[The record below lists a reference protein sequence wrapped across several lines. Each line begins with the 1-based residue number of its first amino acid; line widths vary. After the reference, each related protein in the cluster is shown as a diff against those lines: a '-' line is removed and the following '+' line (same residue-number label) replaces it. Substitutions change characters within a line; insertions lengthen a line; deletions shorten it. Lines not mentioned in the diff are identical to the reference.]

1 MYKYHYAAFAA
12 TSHTIAAAQLRLFF
26 GGTLIMAE
34 EKKKRRVRKPRQ
46 AWDPHWLLKL
56 CYTALSVALSLVK
69 IAIGAAATVVLIVLI
84 CGTVF
89 VGILGNYLQD
99 DILAEAAD
107 WSMED
112 YDLERTSNIFYVDSN
127 GDIQQLQQ
135 IYTTTDRQWA
145 SLEEIPQ
152 ALVDAAVAIEDKR
165 FYEHQGVDWITT
177 VKACL
182 NMFFGGDDQFGG
194 STITQQLV
202 KNITQ
207 EKSVTVQRKVME
219 IFRAQLF
226 EREYDKDL
234 IMEYYL
240 NRIYLGR
247 GCYGV
252 KSAAAEYF
260 GKELQ
265 NLSPAECASLIS
277 ITNNPSLFN
286 PYSESS
292 YMYKGEERNGAQ
304 RNRYRQLNVLSEMH
318 DQGYLS
324 DEEYGEAVAQEMIF
338 KEGIAPEDRWTVCEN
353 ETCGYAGT
361 RSNFEGSGDAWYCPI
376 CGSLTS
382 VNTSASQYIYSWFV
396 DAVIIDFASYLAEQD
411 GKSWDELDE
420 PGREV
425 YLDRIQKGGYN
436 IYTTLDM
443 EVQKQVDEVYTN
455 LDNMPKTRSQQ
466 QLQSSIVVID
476 NRTGD
481 VVALSGGVGEKDT
494 FLGYHR
500 ATQAKLQT
508 GSAQKPVSVYAPA
521 FESGKVSPAT
531 VFKDLPVTYT
541 DGNWPKND
549 NRKYNYSRTVYQGIV
564 SSVNTISVRTLDAIG
579 AEYGYSFAKYN
590 FGQESLVERYPT
602 DYEVKSD
609 IGRAPLAL
617 GALTLGS
624 TVQEMSAAYAT
635 FANNGVW
642 REPRLYTKIYNS
654 DGELVVDNTQDSRKI
669 LSSKTVN
676 YMNYCLYNAANHG
689 TGGAAVF
696 NGQTIAG
703 KTGTTSNNRD
713 RWFCG
718 YTSHYTAAVWVGYDQ
733 PEQINVGTNP
743 AAQMWRKVMQPI
755 HEGLPKEGLYDGGA
769 FRSVAVCLDSGKLAT
784 NACQLDA
791 RGLETRVAY
800 VNVYNEDVPTE
811 TCDKHITVEYCVT
824 GGGVPTEFCT
834 MFPGTII
841 ESRSLVKMTQGEVE
855 EIRSAASVGLQDVHL
870 FNGYVYYTD
879 GGWHGFDGT
888 GNIGSDLPYLLC
900 PAHNGTTWDKLQAES
915 GVGAWGTE
923 EGGDPWTGETGSEEN
938 SGDW

>member
-1 MYKYHYAAFAA
+1 
-12 TSHTIAAAQLRLFF
+12 
-26 GGTLIMAE
+26 MAE
-34 EKKKRRVRKPRQ
+34 EKKPRRRSRKPRQ
-46 AWDPHWLLKL
+46 EWDPHWLIKL
-56 CYTALSVALSLVK
+56 CYTALSVAMSLVK
-69 IAIGAAATVVLIVLI
+69 IAVGAAATVLLIVLI

-99 DILAEAAD
+99 DILTEAAD
-107 WSMED
+107 WSLED
-112 YDLERTSNIFYVDSN
+112 YDLERTSFIYYVDNN

-145 SLEEIPQ
+145 SLDEIPQ
-152 ALVDAAVAIEDKR
+152 ALIDAAVAIEDKR

-182 NMFFGGDDQFGG
+182 NMFFGGDEQFGG

-265 NLSPAECASLIS
+265 NLSAAECASLIS

-286 PYSESS
+286 PYSESV
-292 YMYKGEERNGAQ
+292 YMYKGEERDGVG

-318 DQGYLS
+318 DQGYLTD
-324 DEEYGEAVAQEMIF
+324 DEYAEAVDQELVF
-338 KEGIAPEDRWTVCEN
+338 KEGIADEDRWTICEN
-353 ETCGYAGT
+353 ENCGYEGT
-361 RSNFEGSGDAWYCPI
+361 RSNFTGSGDAWYCPI

-382 VNTSASQYIYSWFV
+382 VSTNASQYIYSWFV

-411 GKSWDELDE
+411 GKAWDELDE
-420 PGREV
+420 QAREV
-425 YLDRIQKGGYN
+425 YLDRIQKGGYH

-443 EVQKQVDEVYTN
+443 DVQKQVDAVYTN
-455 LDNMPKTRSQQ
+455 LDNIPTTRSQQ
-466 QLQSSIVVID
+466 QLQSAIVVID
-476 NRTGD
+476 NETGD

-508 GSAQKPVSVYAPA
+508 GSAQKPISVYAPA

-531 VFKDLPVTYT
+531 VFKDLPVTYA
-541 DGNWPKND
+541 DGNNWPKND
-549 NRKYNYSRTVYQGIV
+549 NRKYQYARTVYQGIV

-579 AEYGYSFAKYN
+579 HEYAYSFAKYN

-609 IGRAPLAL
+609 IGQAPLAL

-635 FANNGVW
+635 FANDGTW

-669 LSSKTVN
+669 LSTKTVN
-676 YMNYCLYNAANHG
+676 YMNYCLYNAANNG
-689 TGGAAVF
+689 TGGAAIF
-696 NGQTIAG
+696 GGQTIAG

-718 YTSHYTAAVWVGYDQ
+718 YTTHYTAAVWVGYDQ
-733 PEQINVGTNP
+733 PEQINLGTNP
-743 AAQMWRKVMQPI
+743 AAQLWKKVMEPI
-755 HEGLPKEGLYDGGA
+755 HAGLAKEALYDGSA
-769 FRSVAVCLDSGKLAT
+769 FRSVAICLDSGKLAT
-784 NACQLDA
+784 NACKLDP
-791 RGLETRVAY
+791 RGVDARVAY

-811 TCDKHITVEYCVT
+811 TCDKHVQVEYCFT
-824 GGGVPTEFCT
+824 GGGVATEYCSQ
-834 MFPGTII
+834 FPDTLIGP
-841 ESRSLVKMTQGEVE
+841 SGLVKMTQAEIN
-855 EIRSAASVGLQDVHL
+855 EIRSAANVGLVDTYL
-870 FNGYVYYTD
+870 NDGYVYYV
-879 GGWHGFDGT
+879 DGT
-888 GNIGSDLPYLLC
+888 WNGFSGNINHDSDLPYKLC
-900 PAHNGTTWDKLQAES
+900 PLHTAQSWNQY
-915 GVGAWGTE
+915 E
-923 EGGDPWTGETGSEEN
+923 EDLRGDDWEDDGDYSGGDDWGESSGGSADDGE
-938 SGDW
+938 W

>member
-1 MYKYHYAAFAA
+1 M
-12 TSHTIAAAQLRLFF
+12 S
-26 GGTLIMAE
+26 E
-34 EKKKRRVRKPRQ
+34 EKKPRRRARKLRQ
-46 AWDPHWLLKL
+46 EWDPHWLIKL
-56 CYTALSVALSLVK
+56 CYTAVSVAVSLAK
-69 IAIGAAATVVLIVLI
+69 IAIGAAATVLLIVLI

-89 VGILGNYLQD
+89 VGILGNYLQE
-99 DILAEAAD
+99 DILGEAAN
-107 WSMED
+107 WSLED
-112 YDLERTSNIFYVDSN
+112 YDLERTSFIYYVDSN

-145 SLEEIPQ
+145 SLDEIPQ
-152 ALVDAAVAIEDKR
+152 AMVDAAVAIEDKR

-265 NLSPAECASLIS
+265 NLTPAECASLIS

-286 PYSESS
+286 PYSESV
-292 YMYKGEERNGAQ
+292 YMYKGEERNGAG

-318 DQGYLS
+318 NQGYLS
-324 DEEYGEAVAQEMIF
+324 DTEYEEAVAQEMVF
-338 KEGIAPEDRWTVCEN
+338 KEGIADEDRWTVCEN
-353 ETCGYAGT
+353 EACGYEGT
-361 RSNFEGSGDAWYCPI
+361 RSNFTGSDNAWYCPI

-382 VNTSASQYIYSWFV
+382 VSTNASQYIYSWFV

-411 GKSWDELDE
+411 GKAWDQLDDQA
-420 PGREV
+420 REV
-425 YLDRIQKGGYN
+425 YLDRIQKGGYH

-443 EVQKQVDEVYTN
+443 DVQKQVDAIYTN
-455 LDNMPKTRSQQ
+455 LENIPKTRSQQ
-466 QLQSSIVVID
+466 QLQSAIVIID
-476 NRTGD
+476 NDTGD

-508 GSAQKPVSVYAPA
+508 GSSQKPISVYAPA
-521 FESGKVSPAT
+521 FESGKVNPGT
-531 VFKDLPVTYT
+531 VFKDLPVSYT
-541 DGNWPKND
+541 DGYWPKND
-549 NRKYNYSRTVYQGIV
+549 NRQYKYSRTVYQGIV
-564 SSVNTISVRTLDAIG
+564 SSVNTISVRTLNAVG

-590 FGQESLVERYPT
+590 FGQESLVESY
-602 DYEVKSD
+602 DAGYEIKSD
-609 IGRAPLAL
+609 IGQAPLAL

-635 FANNGVW
+635 FANDGVW

-654 DGELVVDNTQDSRKI
+654 DGVLVVDNTQDSRKI
-669 LSSKTVN
+669 LSEKTVN

-689 TGGAAVF
+689 TGGAAIF

-703 KTGTTSNNRD
+703 KTGTTSSNRD

-718 YTSHYTAAVWVGYDQ
+718 YTGHYTGAVWVGYDQ
-733 PEQINVGTNP
+733 PEQINIGTNP
-743 AAQMWRKVMQPI
+743 AAQLWRKVMQPI
-755 HEGLPKEGLYDGGA
+755 HEGLPKQALYDA
-769 FRSVAVCLDSGKLAT
+769 SKFRSVGICLDSGKLAT
-784 NACQLDA
+784 NACRLDA
-791 RGLETRVAY
+791 RGKDERVVY

-811 TCDKHITVEYCVT
+811 SCDKHIQVEYCVT
-824 GGGVPTEFCT
+824 GGGVANDYCSR
-834 MFPGTII
+834 FPNTKV
-841 ESRSLVKMTQGEVE
+841 EARSLVKMTQAEVN
-855 EIRSAASVGLQDVHL
+855 EIRSAANVGLVDTYLHD
-870 FNGYVYYTD
+870 GYVYYLD
-879 GGWHGFDGT
+879 GEWHGFS
-888 GNIGSDLPYLLC
+888 GNSNKNTDLPYRIC
-900 PAHNGTTWDKLQAES
+900 PKHNELTWEQHKLEMGDVGWEDDGFLDDGWAE
-915 GVGAWGTE
+915 E
-923 EGGDPWTGETGSEEN
+923 PGDDSADDNW
-938 SGDW
+938 

>member
-1 MYKYHYAAFAA
+1 
-12 TSHTIAAAQLRLFF
+12 
-26 GGTLIMAE
+26 MAE
-34 EKKKRRVRKPRQ
+34 EKKPRRRIRKPRQ
-46 AWDPHWLLKL
+46 EWDPHWLIKL
-56 CYTALSVALSLVK
+56 CYTAFSAAWSLVK
-69 IAIGAAATVVLIVLI
+69 IAIGAAATVLLIVLI

-99 DILAEAAD
+99 DILTEAAD
-107 WSMED
+107 WSLED
-112 YDLERTSNIFYVDSN
+112 YDLERTSFIYYVDSN

-145 SLEEIPQ
+145 SLDEIPQ

-182 NMFFGGDDQFGG
+182 NMFFGGDEQFGG

-265 NLSPAECASLIS
+265 SLSAAECASLIS

-286 PYSESS
+286 PYSESV
-292 YMYKGEERNGAQ
+292 YMYKGEERDGAG

-318 DQGYLS
+318 EQGYLTD
-324 DEEYGEAVAQEMIF
+324 DEYEEAVAQEMIF
-338 KEGIAPEDRWTVCEN
+338 KEGIADEERWTVCKNEN
-353 ETCGYAGT
+353 CGYEGT
-361 RSNFEGSGDAWYCPI
+361 RSNFEGSGDSWYCPI

-382 VNTSASQYIYSWFV
+382 VSTNASQYIYSWFV
-396 DAVIIDFASYLAEQD
+396 DAVIIDFAEYLAEQD
-411 GKSWDELDE
+411 GKAWDELDE
-420 PGREV
+420 QGREV
-425 YLDRIQKGGYN
+425 YLDRIQKGGYH

-443 EVQKQVDEVYTN
+443 DVQKQVDEIYTDTSN
-455 LDNMPKTRSQQ
+455 LPTTRSTQ
-466 QLQSSIVVID
+466 QLQSAIVVID
-476 NRTGD
+476 NRSGD
-481 VVALSGGVGEKDT
+481 VVALAGGVGEKDT

-508 GSAQKPVSVYAPA
+508 GSSQKPISVYAPA
-521 FESGKVSPAT
+521 FESGKVTPAT
-531 VFKDLPVTYT
+531 VFKDLPVSYT

-549 NRKYNYSRTVYQGIV
+549 NRQYQYARTVYQGIV
-564 SSVNTISVRTLDAIG
+564 SSVNTISVRTLNAVG

-590 FGQESLVERYPT
+590 FGQEGLVESY
-602 DYEVKSD
+602 DAGYEIKSD
-609 IGRAPLAL
+609 IGQAPLAL

-635 FANNGVW
+635 FANDGTW
-642 REPRLYTKIYNS
+642 REPRLYTKVYNS
-654 DGELVVDNTQDSRKI
+654 DGQLVVDNTQDSRKI
-669 LSSKTVN
+669 LSTKTVN
-676 YMNYCLYNAANHG
+676 YMNYCLYNAANNG
-689 TGGAAVF
+689 TGGAAIF
-696 NGQTIAG
+696 SGQTIAG
-703 KTGTTSNNRD
+703 KTGTTSSNRD

-718 YTSHYTAAVWVGYDQ
+718 YTAHYTAAVWVGYDQ
-733 PEQINVGTNP
+733 PEQININTANP
-743 AAQMWRKVMQPI
+743 AALMWRKVMEPI
-755 HEGLPKEGLYDGGA
+755 HQGLSREALYDGSV
-769 FRSVAVCLDSGKLAT
+769 FRSVAICLDSGKLAT
-784 NACQLDA
+784 NACKADA
-791 RGLETRVAY
+791 RGIDRVVY

-811 TCDKHITVEYCVT
+811 SCDKHVQVEYCIT
-824 GGGVPTEFCT
+824 GGGVANDYCSRFGNAEV
-834 MFPGTII
+834 GT
-841 ESRSLVKMTQGEVE
+841 RSLVKMTQAEVE
-855 EIRSAASVGLQDVHL
+855 EIRSAANVGLTDIYLH
-870 FNGYVYYTD
+870 NGYTYYLD
-879 GGWHGFDGT
+879 GAWHGF
-888 GNIGSDLPYLLC
+888 NGSAQVGEDLPYLVC
-900 PAHNGTTWDKLQAES
+900 PIHNAES
-915 GVGAWGTE
+915 WSRYELENGL
-923 EGGDPWTGETGSEEN
+923 GGWDSDSSEEEDDWHGPGSDY
-938 SGDW
+938 SGSSEW

>member
-1 MYKYHYAAFAA
+1 
-12 TSHTIAAAQLRLFF
+12 
-26 GGTLIMAE
+26 MAE
-34 EKKKRRVRKPRQ
+34 EKKPRKRSRKPRQ
-46 AWDPHWLLKL
+46 EWDPHWLLKL
-56 CYTALSVALSLVK
+56 GYTALSVAMSLIK
-69 IAIGAAATVVLIVLI
+69 IAIGAAATVLLIVLI

-99 DILAEAAD
+99 DILTEAAD
-107 WSMED
+107 WSLED
-112 YDLERTSNIFYVDSN
+112 YDLERTSFIYYVDNN

-145 SLEEIPQ
+145 SLDEIPQ
-152 ALVDAAVAIEDKR
+152 AMIDAAVAIEDKR

-182 NMFFGGDDQFGG
+182 NMFFGGDEQFGG

-265 NLSPAECASLIS
+265 NLTPAECASLIS

-286 PYSESS
+286 PYSESV
-292 YMYKGEERNGAQ
+292 YMYKGEERDGAG

-318 DQGYLS
+318 SQGYLT
-324 DEEYGEAVAQEMIF
+324 DNEYEEAVDQEMVF
-338 KEGIAPEDRWTVCEN
+338 KEGIADEDRWTVCEN
-353 ETCGYAGT
+353 ENCGYEGT
-361 RSNFEGSGDAWYCPI
+361 RSNFTGSGDAWYCPL

-382 VNTSASQYIYSWFV
+382 VSTNASQYIYSWFV

-411 GKSWDELDE
+411 GKSWDKLDE
-420 PGREV
+420 QSREV
-425 YLDRIQKGGYN
+425 YLDRIQKGGYH

-443 EVQKQVDEVYTN
+443 DVQKQVDEIYTN
-455 LDNMPKTRSQQ
+455 LDNIPATRSQQ
-466 QLQSSIVVID
+466 QLQSAIVVID
-476 NRTGD
+476 NDTGD

-508 GSAQKPVSVYAPA
+508 GSSQKPISVYAPA
-521 FESGKVSPAT
+521 FESGKVTPAT
-531 VFKDLPVTYT
+531 VFKDLPVSYA

-549 NRKYNYSRTVYQGIV
+549 NRKYQYARTVYQGIV
-564 SSVNTISVRTLDAIG
+564 SSVNTISVRTLNAVG

-590 FGQESLVERYPT
+590 FGQESLVESY
-602 DYEVKSD
+602 DAGYEIKSD
-609 IGRAPLAL
+609 IGQAPLAL

-635 FANNGVW
+635 FANGGTW

-654 DGELVVDNTQDSRKI
+654 DGVLVVDNTQDSRKI
-669 LSSKTVN
+669 LSDKTVN

-689 TGGAAVF
+689 TGGAAIF
-696 NGQTIAG
+696 GGQTIAG
-703 KTGTTSNNRD
+703 KTGTTSSNRD

-718 YTSHYTAAVWVGYDQ
+718 YTAHYTAAVWVGYDQ
-733 PEQINVGTNP
+733 PEQINIGTNP
-743 AAQMWRKVMQPI
+743 AAQLWKKVMQPI
-755 HEGLPKEGLYDGGA
+755 HEGLPKKALYDAGN
-769 FRSVAVCLDSGKLAT
+769 FRSVAICLDSGKLAT
-784 NACQLDA
+784 NACKMDA
-791 RGLETRVAY
+791 RGVDERVVY
-800 VNVYNEDVPTE
+800 VNVYNEDVPDE
-811 TCDKHITVEYCVT
+811 TCDKHIQVEYCVT
-824 GGGVPTEFCT
+824 GSGVVTEYCS
-834 MFPGTII
+834 MFPDTKIDV
-841 ESRSLVKMTQGEVE
+841 RSLVKMTQAEVN
-855 EIRSAASVGLQDVHL
+855 EIRSAANVGLVDEYL
-870 FNGYVYYTD
+870 KDGYVYYLD
-879 GGWHGFDGT
+879 GEWHGFS
-888 GNIGSDLPYLLC
+888 GNANLNIDLPYRLC
-900 PAHNGTTWDKLQAES
+900 PDHNEKTWNQYQLEQGNTGWDDDTS
-915 GVGAWGTE
+915 GGSWSDGSDEDA
-923 EGGDPWTGETGSEEN
+923 GGNADN
-938 SGDW
+938 GDW